1 MVLSIG
7 NNTVMGGAF
16 FGLLININLSLTLD
30 QWIPGHPGGS
40 WRHPHWV
47 SGHWHDLMNKSH
59 NFNFDVIPMGLD
71 LIWDLR
77 TKIPAFKKLIALM
90 PQGLL
95 DHMQDYHQESMTQPN
110 GVFLDIKIP
119 MKWDFIYLARQIA
132 EVGIDVGSN
141 VFTPAVAAAVTFLT
155 TIGEAMISLEEE
167 AGVSLSIGPEIDL
180 VFPLRVKM
188 TELIADD
195 VIFESLTFD
204 GSTVTGTDPSGRLDI
219 PSVERIGIRFEQ
231 TLELMDVAVGIWA
244 KMSFAKIFC
253 LLPSLHGEKN
263 FNLVQTLEEKFD
275 FDLGL
280 GSFKSEMSNVIGQ
293 PGQDPDN
300 EWGHPP
306 SSVEVKFI

>member
-1 MVLSIG
+1 
-7 NNTVMGGAF
+7 
-16 FGLLININLSLTLD
+16 
-30 QWIPGHPGGS
+30 
-40 WRHPHWV
+40 
-47 SGHWHDLMNKSH
+47 
-59 NFNFDVIPMGLD
+59 
-71 LIWDLR
+71 
-77 TKIPAFKKLIALM
+77 
-90 PQGLL
+90 
-95 DHMQDYHQESMTQPN
+95 
-110 GVFLDIKIP
+110 